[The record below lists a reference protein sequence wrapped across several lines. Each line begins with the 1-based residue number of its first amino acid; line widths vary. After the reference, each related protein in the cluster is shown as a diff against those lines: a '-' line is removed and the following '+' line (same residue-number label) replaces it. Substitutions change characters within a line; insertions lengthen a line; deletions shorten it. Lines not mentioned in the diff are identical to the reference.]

1 MDSDD
6 KAEVLLSTLD
16 SITEHHYGLLEQ
28 GQDDEFN
35 KKLLY
40 NTLTNKIQVLEYID
54 YDEHWGSAYSWVKK
68 PKPHLTGK

>member
-6 KAEVLLSTLD
+6 KTEVLLSTLD
-16 SITEHHYGLLEQ
+16 SIIEHHYGPLEQ

-54 YDEHWGSAYSWVKK
+54 YDEH
-68 PKPHLTGK
+68 

>member
-6 KAEVLLSTLD
+6 ETEVLLSTLD
-16 SITEHHYGLLEQ
+16 SIIEHHYDLLEQ

-40 NTLTNKIQVLEYID
+40 NTLTNNIQVLEYID
-54 YDEHWGSAYSWVKK
+54 CDEHDVIQELKK
-68 PKPHLTGK
+68 SFQVFNTFA